1 MGIHQDHSSRVTQ
14 HLRVQQPSEEFLW
27 VLVWFLKALQKLFLK
42 YPLLGKRFKSGL
54 TTPHQFSVHHG
65 KKVELQVLDLLQ
77 SRQPKHHG
85 KMDQRQ
91 PVLLPLSER
100 QKLHRKQ
107 LLHQLQKL
115 LVKLLRTV
123 ELLFLVLRKGQGNR
137 FLWPMKKQNRHL
149 IRMLLKQN

>member
-1 MGIHQDHSSRVTQ
+1 MGTHQDRSSRVTQ
-14 HLRVQQPSEEFLW
+14 HLGVQQPSEEFLW
-27 VLVWFLKALQKLFLK
+27 VLVWSPKALQKLFLK
-42 YPLLGKRFKSGL
+42 YQLRGKQSKSGL
-54 TTPHQFSVHHG
+54 MIRRQFSVHHG

-77 SRQPKHHG
+77 GRQLKHHG

-107 LLHQLQKL
+107 LLHRLPKL

-123 ELLFLVLRKGQGNR
+123 DLLFLVLRKGQGNR
-137 FLWPMKKQNRHL
+137 FLWLMKKQNQHL
-149 IRMLLKQN
+149 IRMRLKQT